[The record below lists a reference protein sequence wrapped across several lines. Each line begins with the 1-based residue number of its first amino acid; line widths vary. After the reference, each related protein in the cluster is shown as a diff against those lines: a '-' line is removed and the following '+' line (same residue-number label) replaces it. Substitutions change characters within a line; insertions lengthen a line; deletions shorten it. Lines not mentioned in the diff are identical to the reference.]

1 MCLALL
7 ACLVNPPCLYA
18 GAWTQNP
25 GHGQVIVTT
34 SFFQTSQNF
43 DASGTAQKFG
53 NQGRF
58 HQFVVDSYFELG
70 LTRRSTLVLHV
81 PAPFLDYSNVYGA
94 QHSAGLGDV
103 EIGFKRR
110 FNSVESSW
118 AASGQLTVAAPAY
131 SALRDPSPGNHQ
143 EDLEARF
150 LLGHGTAWSQHH
162 VFWDAEAAYRYRS
175 GAPADQFRADLT
187 AGIDLMTRLMV
198 MGQAFVIQGLR
209 NGEPLSASSN
219 PNAQS
224 DFDLYKGQ
232 ISLVLN
238 IGHGMKVQAGWNDAF
253 AGRNTGRGQTV
264 ILGLWKS
271 F

>member
-1 MCLALL
+1 M
-7 ACLVNPPCLYA
+7 
-18 GAWTQNP
+18 
-25 GHGQVIVTT
+25 TT
-34 SFFQTSQNF
+34 SFFQTSENF
-43 DASGTAQKFG
+43 DASGTAQQFADH
-53 NQGRF
+53 GRF
-58 HQFVVDSYFELG
+58 RQFLVDSYIEIG
-70 LTRRSTLVLHV
+70 LTPRSTLVLHV

-118 AASGQLTVAAPAY
+118 ALSGQLTVAAPAY
-131 SALRDPSPGNHQ
+131 SALRNPAPGNHQ
-143 EDLEARF
+143 EDVEARF
-150 LLGHGTAWSQHH
+150 LMGHGAAFGQRHA
-162 VFWDAEAAYRYRS
+162 FWDAEVAYRYRS
-175 GAPADQFRADLT
+175 GAPADQFRADLAT
-187 AGIDLMTRLMV
+187 GLDLTHRLMA

-209 NGEPLSASSN
+209 NGQPLSASSN
-219 PNAQS
+219 PNTQS

-253 AGRNTGRGQTV
+253 AGRNTGRGETV